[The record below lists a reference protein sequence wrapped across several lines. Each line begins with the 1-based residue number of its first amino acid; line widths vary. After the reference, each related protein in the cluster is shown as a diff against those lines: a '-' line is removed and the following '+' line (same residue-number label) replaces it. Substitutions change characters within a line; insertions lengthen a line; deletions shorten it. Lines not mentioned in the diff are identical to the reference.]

1 MPCWA
6 SLASVAGS
14 IRPLWASLATSD
26 RLPESLEQPK
36 SIDKAARASLTSD
49 FPQFWVDRGL
59 DFQRF
64 SWFLGVP
71 SRGQFDRLRIG
82 PHLRFCWQTQDFRG
96 FAGSTKTCNIVET
109 RGSIALTMLPERAAR
124 EKLDVFHL
132 QCDSASI
139 FVASAR
145 SRMLPGAPFRA
156 PGRPRGPSWRC
167 WGVPWTPQNAPE
179 TLLGQLWRGFGML

>member
-1 MPCWA
+1 MLCWA
-6 SLASVAGS
+6 SLAAVAGS
-14 IRPLWASLATSD
+14 IWPLRAFLAASD
-26 RLPESLEQPK
+26 RLPESLEGPK

-64 SWFLGVP
+64 SLYFEVP
-71 SRGQFDRLRIG
+71 SRGQFDGLRTG
-82 PHLRFCWQTQDFRG
+82 PHLRFCWQEQYFRG
-96 FAGSTKTCNIVET
+96 FAGLAKTCNIVET
-109 RGSIALTMLPERAAR
+109 RGSIAPTTLPERAAR
-124 EKLDVFHL
+124 EKLNVFHL

-167 WGVPWTPQNAPE
+167 WGVPWTPQAAPE
-179 TLLGQLWRGFGML
+179 TLLGRPRGVLDC